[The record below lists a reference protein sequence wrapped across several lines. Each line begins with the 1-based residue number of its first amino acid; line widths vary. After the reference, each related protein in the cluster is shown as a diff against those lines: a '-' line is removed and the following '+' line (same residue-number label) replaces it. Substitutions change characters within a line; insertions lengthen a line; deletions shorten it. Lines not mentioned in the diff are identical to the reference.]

1 MRQKYGILLAV
12 VLVLSASI
20 ELSAR
25 KQRTTRTNV
34 NGRAA
39 TVEQQA
45 IEKADSV
52 VIPDSAQV
60 KLYGYDKPLRSR
72 RETVF
77 VSNNTD
83 YDIQSL
89 TITTQYVDGKGRQF
103 HQSTRRIEAEI
114 PSGSTR
120 RIDYPSWDT
129 QQSFY
134 YVGSKRARVSG
145 TPYQVRQTVDTIYVS
160 RN

>member
-25 KQRTTRTNV
+25 KQRTIRANV

-45 IEKADSV
+45 MAKADSI

-103 HQSTRRIEAEI
+103 HQSTRRIDE
-114 PSGSTR
+114 
-120 RIDYPSWDT
+120 YPSWDT

-145 TPYQVRQTVDTIYVS
+145 TPYNVRQTVDTIFVS